1 MTSHVDPQTRQ
12 SNTYMAKS
20 TNLRIDGLG
29 LMFGDRGSGIGDR
42 SYLELR
48 APGMSGVGGD
58 AIAPLERLD
67 QDDAGGEAADVR
79 PERDA
84 AAPALGHDAGDA
96 AEKLERHPVQQHHP

>member
-1 MTSHVDPQTRQ
+1 MSIPRQDRATRTWRNRQ
-12 SNTYMAKS
+12 IYES
-20 TNLRIDGLG
+20 TDWDSCS
-29 LMFGDRGSGIGDR
+29 GDRGSGIGDR

-48 APGMSGVGGD
+48 APGMSRVGGD

-67 QDDAGGEAADVR
+67 QDHAGGEAADVR